1 MIEVESSPE
10 RVMLVGVQTQAY
22 TNEKF
27 ATLMKELSSL
37 TETAGGIPVTTMTQ
51 KLSNLDNRS
60 AIGKGKVQ
68 EVKVEAEIAEVD
80 LIIFL
85 NNLTPSTNRY
95 LEEELE
101 VRVIDRVQLILD
113 IFAMR
118 ANSRE
123 GKLQVELAQYE
134 YLLPRMHGQGKL
146 MSRLGGG
153 IGTRGP
159 GETKLETDRRY
170 VRSLINTI
178 RKELV
183 QLSEHRER
191 TRIRRQSGREFNL
204 GLVGY
209 TNAGKSTLLSRL
221 TDSETYIQDQLFAT
235 LDPLTRQLTINGH
248 DAFTLTDTVGFI
260 EDLPTQ
266 LIQAFKS
273 TLEEMLYVD
282 LLIHVVDASS
292 PAREMHEQT
301 VQKLLQDLEMEH
313 IPILTVYNKVDK
325 VEGNFEAMLFPNVI
339 ISAYDDDDLEKL
351 KQTIWQMSL
360 DNSEKFSVEIQ
371 PKESE
376 LLALYRQKTLIESI
390 EFDEENE
397 FYILT
402 GYRRRLGDDPSSA
415 GGKG

>member
-371 PKESE
+371 PEESE

>member
-10 RVMLVGVQTQAY
+10 RVMLVGVQTKTY

-51 KLSNLDNRS
+51 KLSHLDNRS
-60 AIGKGKVQ
+60 AVGKGKVQ

-95 LEEELE
+95 LEEELGI
-101 VRVIDRVQLILD
+101 RVIDRVQLILD

-118 ANSRE
+118 ANSSE

-170 VRSLINTI
+170 VRGLINTI

-183 QLSEHRER
+183 QLSDHRGR
-191 TRIRRQSGREFNL
+191 TRNRRQSGREFNL

-221 TDSETYIQDQLFAT
+221 TDTDTYIEDQLFAT
-235 LDPLTRQLTINGH
+235 LDPLTRQLAINGH

-339 ISAYDDDDLEKL
+339 MSAYNDDDLERL

-360 DNSEKFSVEIQ
+360 DSSEKFSVEIQ
-371 PKESE
+371 PEESE
-376 LLALYRQKTLIESI
+376 LLALYRQKTLVESI

-402 GYRRRLGDDPSSA
+402 GYRRRLVDEPGSA
-415 GGKG
+415 GGIR

>member
-10 RVMLVGVQTQAY
+10 RVMLVGVQTKTY

-51 KLSNLDNRS
+51 KLSHLDNRS
-60 AIGKGKVQ
+60 AVGKGKVQ

-85 NNLTPSTNRY
+85 NNLTPSTNRH
-95 LEEELE
+95 LEEELGI
-101 VRVIDRVQLILD
+101 RVIDRVQLILD

-118 ANSRE
+118 ANSSE

-170 VRSLINTI
+170 VRGLINTI

-183 QLSEHRER
+183 QLSDHRGR
-191 TRIRRQSGREFNL
+191 TRNRRQSGREFNL

-221 TDSETYIQDQLFAT
+221 TDTDTYIEDQLFAT
-235 LDPLTRQLTINGH
+235 LDPLTRQLAINGH

-339 ISAYDDDDLEKL
+339 MSAYNDDDLERL

-360 DNSEKFSVEIQ
+360 DSSEKFSVEIQ
-371 PKESE
+371 PEESE
-376 LLALYRQKTLIESI
+376 LLALYRQKTLVESI

-402 GYRRRLGDDPSSA
+402 GYRRRLVDEPGSA
-415 GGKG
+415 GGIR